1 MLMQN
6 PSVLI
11 RSRPV
16 PPFRAVRHAR
26 GLSLRETARRSHMD
40 AGHLSKVER
49 GKAGLSVDQL
59 KTLADVLGLTELS
72 TLLAPY
78 VEAGQ

>member
-1 MLMQN
+1 
-6 PSVLI
+6 
-11 RSRPV
+11 
-16 PPFRAVRHAR
+16 
-26 GLSLRETARRSHMD
+26 MD